1 MVRFSVRLPTDR
13 VHCGQEFTSAR
24 GIAEIAAAAERAGF
38 DACFV
43 TDHPFPVQRWLD
55 GGGHHALDPF
65 VALSFAA
72 AATTRIRLQTH
83 ILVLP
88 YRNPFLAAKSAL
100 SLDVLSAGRLILG
113 VAAGYLRGEF
123 EALGADFEN
132 RNAVADEA
140 IRAMKRAWTEDD
152 VQFEGGSFR
161 ARGNTM
167 RPRPAQRPHPP
178 VWVGGNSR
186 QAIRRAVELG
196 EGWVPFPNP
205 RAMAAYTRTAA
216 IESRAELAARIELA
230 RSHARAIGRTAPLDI
245 CFSLGEGEDDSQ
257 VPSADR
263 LAAEVRE
270 LAGLGVTWLAVG
282 FAGETRAA
290 YLDAIARFGERLAA
304 LR

>member
-1 MVRFSVRLPTDR
+1 VRFSVRLPTDR
-13 VHCGQEFTSAR
+13 VHCGEEFASAA
-24 GIAEIAAAAERAGF
+24 GVAEVAAAAERAGF

-72 AATTRIRLQTH
+72 AATSRLRLQTH

-88 YRNPFLAAKSAL
+88 YRNPFLAAKAAL
-100 SLDVLSAGRLILG
+100 SLDVLSGGRLTLG

-123 EALGADFEN
+123 GALGADFES
-132 RNAVADEA
+132 RNEVSDEA
-140 IRAMKRAWTEDD
+140 IRAMKLAWTQADLH
-152 VQFEGGSFR
+152 FEGRGFR

-167 RPRPAQRPHPP
+167 LPRPVQRPHPP

-186 QAIRRAVELG
+186 QAIRRAVDLG
-196 EGWVPFPNP
+196 EGWVPFPNT
-205 RAMAAYTRTAA
+205 RAMAPHTRTAT
-216 IESRAELAARIELA
+216 IESRSDLAARIEMA
-230 RSHARAIGRTAPLDI
+230 RSYARERGRTAPLDI
-245 CFSLGEGEDDSQ
+245 CFSLEGEGAPGG
-257 VPSADR
+257 VPGDH
-263 LAAEVRE
+263 LAAEVAD
-270 LAGLGVTWLAVG
+270 LAALGVTWLAVG

-290 YLDAIARFGERLAA
+290 YLEEIARFGERLAR